1 MSSLQAGHLG
11 DLGAALVDDQL
22 SPDTRD
28 VALAHLAS
36 CPGCQLDV
44 EQQRRL
50 KARLR
55 TLAEPALPLNLA
67 LRLNALKP
75 AGLPAAAA
83 GGPPPGGL
91 SDGGRSDGLLP
102 DDLLS
107 EGSAALTFPI
117 RDRSRT
123 LSGRRGRLLAGAA
136 SLVLLGV
143 GTAYAAGSDV
153 QPTAPVGTTNT
164 ALTTGGTQAVT
175 TSISAPLPL
184 NDPAF
189 DAMNAAFVP

>member
-1 MSSLQAGHLG
+1 LVSLLQAGHLG

-22 SPDTRD
+22 SPETREL
-28 VALAHLAS
+28 ALAHLAS
-36 CPGCQLDV
+36 CPECQRDV

-55 TLAEPALPLNLA
+55 CLAEPALPLNLA

-75 AGLPAAAA
+75 IPVTAPAHSEPTGGAAALA
-83 GGPPPGGL
+83 
-91 SDGGRSDGLLP
+91 
-102 DDLLS
+102 
-107 EGSAALTFPI
+107 FPM
-117 RDRSRT
+117 RDRSRL
-123 LSGRRGRLLAGAA
+123 LSARRGRLLAGAA

-153 QPTAPVGTTNT
+153 QPTAPVGTTAN
-164 ALTTGGTQAVT
+164 ALSTSRTQAVT
-175 TSISAPLPL
+175 TSVPLD
-184 NDPAF
+184 DPAF

>member
-22 SPDTRD
+22 SPETRD
-28 VALAHLAS
+28 LALAHLAS
-36 CPGCQLDV
+36 CPECRRDV

-55 TLAEPALPLNLA
+55 CLGEPALPLSLA

-75 AGLPAAAA
+75 PPVPAPTHTETSNGAAALA
-83 GGPPPGGL
+83 FPA
-91 SDGGRSDGLLP
+91 RSR
-102 DDLLS
+102 LLS
-107 EGSAALTFPI
+107 A
-117 RDRSRT
+117 
-123 LSGRRGRLLAGAA
+123 RRGRVLAGAA

-153 QPTAPVGTTNT
+153 QPPAPAGTTANVLST
-164 ALTTGGTQAVT
+164 SRTQAVT
-175 TSISAPLPL
+175 TSVPLH
-184 NDPAF
+184 DPAF